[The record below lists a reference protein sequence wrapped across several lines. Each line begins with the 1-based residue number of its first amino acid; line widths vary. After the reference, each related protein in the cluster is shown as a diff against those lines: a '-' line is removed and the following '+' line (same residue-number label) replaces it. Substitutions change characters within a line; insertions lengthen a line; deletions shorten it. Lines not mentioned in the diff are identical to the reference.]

1 MKLMTT
7 LAAGMAAGALIST
20 AASAQIE
27 QYIGDVMLVGFS
39 FCPEGWVEA
48 NGDLLP
54 ISQYDAL
61 FALIGTTYGGN
72 GQTTMGVPDLRG
84 RIPVGAGTGP
94 GLAPVQRGEM
104 FGTETVTLTSANLA
118 QHTHVVLGTTQIADV
133 VSPQNATPA
142 SFAQPRYR
150 VGGVD
155 VTMDEDMITPA
166 GESQPVPVRAPTLGL
181 RYCMAT
187 EGMFPPQSD

>member
-7 LAAGMAAGALIST
+7 LAAGVAASALIST
-20 AASAQIE
+20 AASAQYD
-27 QYIGDVMLVGFS
+27 QYIGDVMLVGFQY
-39 FCPEGWVEA
+39 CPVGWVNA
-48 NGDLLP
+48 DGSLLP
-54 ISQYDAL
+54 ISEYEAL
-61 FALIGTTYGGN
+61 FAVIGTAYGGD
-72 GQTTMGVPDLRG
+72 GQSTMGVPDLRG

-104 FGTETVTLTSANLA
+104 MGSQSVTLTTANLA
-118 QHTHVVLGTTQIADV
+118 QHTHVALGTTQIADV
-133 VSPQNATPA
+133 VNPQNATPA

-155 VTMDEDMITPA
+155 ATMDNDMITEV
-166 GESQPVPVRAPTLGL
+166 GGSEPVNIAAPTLAL

-187 EGMFPPQSD
+187 EGIFPSRP